1 MSRLTR
7 SAAAPDLLPL
17 PSLHGLRVFE
27 AAARHMSFTHAARE
41 LCISQTAV
49 SHQIKSLEGELG
61 TALFHRAPRRISLTD
76 SGKAWALQLGEI
88 FSRLRAINRSLR
100 KPSHGGRP
108 VVAVSIIPSFGSR
121 WLVPRLGKFLDRHPE
136 VEVRIS
142 SSERLVDF
150 EAEAVDLGIRYGSGR
165 YPGLVTEKLAD
176 DVWVVVCT
184 PELLARGRLR
194 SIKDLERQV
203 LLQDDARDA
212 WSIWL
217 AANGVRA
224 PLAAR
229 RTELTDSSMLIEA
242 ALRGQGVGLARWSL
256 AVDELAA
263 GRLCL
268 PFPKAQLVP
277 TELAYYVVAPREN
290 LRQPA
295 VASFRAWLLEQA
307 GSLRLPSITV
317 RPGLARRARAGLE
330 AE

>member
-1 MSRLTR
+1 MSRPAR
-7 SAAAPDLLPL
+7 SAAPDSLPL

-61 TALFHRAPRRISLTD
+61 MALFHRAPRRVSLTE
-76 SGKAWALQLGEI
+76 SGQAWALQLGEI
-88 FSRLRAINRSLR
+88 FSRLRAVNRSLR
-100 KPSHGGRP
+100 RPPRRGRP
-108 VVAVSIIPSFGSR
+108 EVAVSIIPSFGSR

-142 SSERLVDF
+142 ASERLVDF
-150 EAEAVDLGIRYGSGR
+150 EAERVDLGIRYGLGR

-184 PELLARGRLR
+184 PALLGRGRLR
-194 SIKDLERQV
+194 SFKDLERHV

-212 WSIWL
+212 WSVWL

-256 AVDELAA
+256 AVDELAV

-268 PFPKAQLVP
+268 PFPKARFVP

-307 GSLRLPSITV
+307 GSLRLPSIPV
-317 RPGLARRARAGLE
+317 RPSAAPRARAGLE